1 MNFWLTNTFSF
12 PQHTRFR
19 LFMYSYT
26 PSNSVFKF
34 LQLTIILL
42 FAKIFSRSVFYLELK
57 NIQIWRCGKWTTPC
71 VGVSYDFIVGGFLW
85 SITRILNHLSLIN
98 LYYYPLIF
106 IFGYM
111 IAAKDCV
118 SSTLTLP
125 QMPQEGIKGCCRGL
139 WLVLSKYICHCSAPK
154 CAFVCVCV
162 HTFDNIL
169 FQLIDVNIII
179 PLIWGIINVID
190 AGVESIAVEGQ
201 HKNEVV
207 VIGNGIDI
215 VKLAARLRKK
225 VGYTDVVTVSQL

>member
-1 MNFWLTNTFSF
+1 MNFCTLLIIFWIFDLLILFPFPNTLVSVYLFI
-12 PQHTRFR
+12 HT
-19 LFMYSYT
+19 LH
-26 PSNSVFKF
+26 PIQF
-34 LQLTIILL
+34 LNLYKLQLL
-42 FAKIFSRSVFYLELK
+42 FAKIFSRFVFYQELK

-169 FQLIDVNIII
+169 FQYIDVNI
-179 PLIWGIINVID
+179 IWGIINVFD
-190 AGVESIAVEGQ
+190 
-201 HKNEVV
+201 
-207 VIGNGIDI
+207 
-215 VKLAARLRKK
+215 
-225 VGYTDVVTVSQL
+225 